1 MRNRPI
7 TTTSA
12 PIPPDFASLSADT
25 RIEILWSRQ
34 AHERQLTHIEQDK
47 RSRHKMHADA
57 LMVSTCIILTVVFA
71 RETWLTEW
79 ASITVSQSPLLIQ
92 VIIDRIRG

>member
-1 MRNRPI
+1 MHNRPI
-7 TTTSA
+7 SARSA
-12 PIPPDFASLSADT
+12 PVPPAFTALSADA

-34 AHERQLTHIEQDK
+34 SHEHQLSHIEQDR

-57 LMVSTCIILTVVFA
+57 LMVSTCIILTVLFA

-79 ASITVSQSPLLIQ
+79 AAISVSQSPLLIQ